1 MNINKSTPPVNI
13 KGSDEKSLKKFLQK
27 DLTPYLVFAVPLA
40 FMAIFLVYPM
50 VVTMLRAF
58 MPSGNKLVLGSF
70 SLQGFT
76 KFFESAMYQKAL
88 LNSFI
93 VSLAVTFFCV
103 LIGVPMGYFV
113 ARVKM
118 PGKNLMLSLGILPII
133 MPSFVGAFTWVILL
147 GRQGVVRHF
156 LNFIFAPLGMEVPT
170 IYGMFG
176 MILCMT
182 LTYYPFVFQLSYGAF
197 ASANSLLEEA
207 GMLMGAG
214 RWHIFRTITFPLI
227 LPSLGAGA
235 LLVFVRAIGNF
246 GIPAIIGGD
255 KYVLPTLIYFRVNG
269 FWDLNGAASIA
280 VVNVLITAL
289 VLYLQ
294 KRVINRHEYETI
306 SATHSEIKLHEGK
319 AIRIIAIVYC
329 IIILVVSLLPQIT
342 IIVMSFFEK
351 WVGLFPEGFTFR
363 NYLRIPQYSNKELF
377 NTFYLSILATV
388 LAAVLGSLIAYI
400 TERKKPKGAA
410 LLDLSIMAP
419 FILPGTVVSVALLSA
434 FSGNSLIKL
443 TGTYTIIVISY
454 MVRRT
459 PYVYRSVAASLSQL
473 NPSLEEASTIAGA
486 NWFYTF
492 RRVSVPLIM
501 PAIISGSILTL
512 TTLLQELSTTI
523 LLYSSRTRTVP
534 IQIYG
539 AVADG
544 KLGEASALSV
554 ILLVVVFGIVYL
566 MNHKQGKS
574 IASSFKMG

>member
-1 MNINKSTPPVNI
+1 LKTAKNLQPLQ
-13 KGSDEKSLKKFLQK
+13 EKTKLKKFLEK
-27 DLTPYLVFAVPLA
+27 DLTPYLIFAIPLT

-50 VVTMLRAF
+50 AITLIRAF
-58 MPSGNKLVLGSF
+58 MPAGNKLSSVF

-76 KFFESAMYQKAL
+76 KFFESLMYQKAL

-93 VSLAVTFFCV
+93 ISLSVTLLCI

-133 MPSFVGAFTWVILL
+133 MPSFVGAFTWIILL
-147 GRQGVVRHF
+147 GRQGVLRHF
-156 LNFIFAPLGMEVPT
+156 LNSLLSPLGIEVPP

-182 LTYYPFVFQLSYGAF
+182 LTYYPFVFQLAYGAF
-197 ASANSLLEEA
+197 ASANSMLEEA
-207 GMLMGAG
+207 GMLMGASK
-214 RWHIFRTITFPLI
+214 WYIFKTITFPLI

-235 LLVFVRAIGNF
+235 LLVFVRSIGNF

-280 VVNVLITAL
+280 VINVAITAV

-306 SATHSEIKLHEGK
+306 SSSHSEIKLHEGK
-319 AIRIIAIVYC
+319 PIRIIAFVYC
-329 IIILVVSLLPQIT
+329 IIILVFSLLPQVT

-351 WVGLFPEGFTFR
+351 WVGLFPQGFTLA
-363 NYLRIPQYSNKELF
+363 NYIRIPKYSSNEMM
-377 NTFYLSILATV
+377 NTFVLSILATL
-388 LAAVLGSLIAYI
+388 LAAILGSLIAYI

-410 LLDLSIMAP
+410 LLDIAIMAP

-434 FSGNSLIKL
+434 FGGNSVIRL
-443 TGTYTIIVISY
+443 TGTYAIIVISY
-454 MVRRT
+454 MIRRT

-544 KLGEASALSV
+544 QLGEASALSV
-554 ILLVVVFGIVYL
+554 VLLVVVFIIVYL
-566 MNHKQGKS
+566 MNKKQGKS